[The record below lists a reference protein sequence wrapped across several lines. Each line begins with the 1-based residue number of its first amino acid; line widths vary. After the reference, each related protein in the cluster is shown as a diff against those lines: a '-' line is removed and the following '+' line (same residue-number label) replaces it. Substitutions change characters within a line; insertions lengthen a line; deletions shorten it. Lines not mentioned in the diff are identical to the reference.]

1 MNIKNIET
9 FLSDNDNLNLILN
22 HNYKDLWVRFE
33 SEYRVSASDLMIVLW
48 RSNLLDLSDIG
59 NSIWQRMF

>member
-9 FLSDNDNLNLILN
+9 FLSDSDNLDLILN
-22 HNYKDLWVRFE
+22 HNYKDLWVRFK
-33 SEYRVSASDLMIVLW
+33 SEYPFSASDLMVVLW

-59 NSIWQRMF
+59 NSIWQGMF

>member
-9 FLSDNDNLNLILN
+9 FLSDSDNLDLILN

-33 SEYRVSASDLMIVLW
+33 SEYPFSASDLMVVLW

-59 NSIWQRMF
+59 NSIWQGMF